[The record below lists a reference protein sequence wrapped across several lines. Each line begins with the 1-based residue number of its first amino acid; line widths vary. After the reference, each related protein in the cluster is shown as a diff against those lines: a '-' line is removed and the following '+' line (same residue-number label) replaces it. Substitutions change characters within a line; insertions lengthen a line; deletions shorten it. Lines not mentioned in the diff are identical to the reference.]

1 MGTGDLMTATE
12 PRYFA
17 LLCPSFH
24 GATMFSALLSNH
36 SQICSAGDG
45 NPRPKGDYRFPCT
58 CRRKIDEC
66 DFWIGLRELS
76 ERSGGMWNGAWF
88 PTTPRIV
95 AASPRAS
102 LLAAKALTA
111 VAYATGREVMSM
123 AAPGA
128 ALRFTDM
135 VRAYAGHCARYHR
148 KSVFLDGEKS
158 FSKYCSLQ
166 ACGFPVDGVVH
177 LIRDPRAFAA
187 SAKKR
192 GTDVASASRLWV
204 KLHRRLAD
212 MASWRGRT
220 PVHRIRYE
228 DLVAE
233 PDRALASLLAFMGLG
248 QEHLT
253 RPPEPGSQH
262 LIGNNIRGFDGI
274 PRQKGDGWQGALT
287 DGEADAVVHR
297 CGALMQAFGYKSS

>member
-1 MGTGDLMTATE
+1 MAATA

-36 SQICSAGDG
+36 SEICSAGDG
-45 NPRPKGDYRFPCT
+45 NPRPKDGYRFPCT

-102 LLAAKALTA
+102 MLAAKALTA
-111 VAYATGREVMSM
+111 AAYATGRNVMST

-128 ALRFTDM
+128 ARRFVDT
-135 VRAYAGHCARYHR
+135 VQAYAGYCTRYHG
-148 KSVFLDGEKS
+148 KSVFFDGEKS
-158 FSKYCSLQ
+158 FSKYGSLQ
-166 ACGFPVDGVVH
+166 ACGFPIDGAIH
-177 LIRDPRAFAA
+177 LVRDPRAFAA

-192 GTDVASASRLWV
+192 GIDVASASRLWLQ
-204 KLHRRLAD
+204 LHRRFSDVAP
-212 MASWRGRT
+212 WRGRT

-228 DLVAE
+228 DLLAD
-233 PDRALASLLAFMGLG
+233 PDRVTASLLAFMQLAP
-248 QEHLT
+248 ERLT
-253 RPPEPGSQH
+253 RPPQPGEQH
-262 LIGNNIRGFDGI
+262 LIGNNIRSFDGV
-274 PRQKGDGWQGALT
+274 PRQKGEGWRGTLS
-287 DGEADAVVHR
+287 DAEEKAVMRR
-297 CGALMQAFGYKSS
+297 CGALMHTFGYSSS